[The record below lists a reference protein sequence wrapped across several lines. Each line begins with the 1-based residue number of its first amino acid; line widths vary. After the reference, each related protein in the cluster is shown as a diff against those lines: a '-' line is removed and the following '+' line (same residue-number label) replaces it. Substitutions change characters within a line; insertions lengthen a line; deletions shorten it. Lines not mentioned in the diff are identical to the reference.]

1 MAKEN
6 PQGSTMKYKVLLRPT
21 AIGVLVMDR
30 LQRPHLDMSAEL
42 RRLIELGYAA
52 EQSGFILDGTVLR
65 HAGRVWDTQPELC
78 VDTSASVSV
87 SGPHKGGLKKAAVA
101 KDTEP
106 MQSNPS
112 VVGDNLSP
120 GVPVSTQADQDLPP
134 DVGSSLL
141 TNLRS
146 LSG

>member
-6 PQGSTMKYKVLLRPT
+6 PQSSTMKYKVLLRPT

-78 VDTSASVSV
+78 VDASASVSV
-87 SGPHKGGLKKAAVA
+87 SEPHKVGLQKTAVA
-101 KDTEP
+101 KDTEAAH
-106 MQSNPS
+106 SKTR
-112 VVGDNLSP
+112 VVGEKSSP
-120 GVPVSTQADQDLPP
+120 GVLASTQVDKDLPTEVAP
-134 DVGSSLL
+134 SLL